1 MYKIINTYN
10 IYVIIIIRLTQQYV
24 NTSVEQMCAH
34 FISRFSVTACKY
46 HSKIVL
52 HVQKVFFTTH
62 IACYSLTECIRT

>member
-46 HSKIVL
+46 HSKIIL
-52 HVQKVFFTTH
+52 YVQK
-62 IACYSLTECIRT
+62 YY